1 MKKIIIMELIL
12 AFSIFYLIK
21 YVPNYKNTILVLK
34 DDIKI
39 EREEPLERSE
49 EDLFLLKKNIYVKE
63 ISNLNGIWVGKTYSY
78 DELKEMSLFF
88 RWLINEGMVDREEYN
103 KETGYFIIEPN
114 KEFYT
119 LSENEVKKKLG
130 TNNLKLKKVE
140 KYMKK
145 YGEKSIFT
153 NFYQGYLSKARFVKS
168 ELPFYKENVEDENF
182 EKREIGYMM
191 LFRNMMLIIL
201 IVNFCSYPYLLKKN
215 RLKIELNKIIPII
228 VFFFTDTIILVLSFL
243 FKKPWDY
250 INTAYIPI
258 YIIFH
263 IIFRNITTGL
273 FFIKMEKVLR
283 KFKDIPQNDII
294 EKFKMNEKIMSAEFN
309 IFLLVKVILLY
320 LAPMFLTF
328 LLSMIG
334 TALMTVFYFI
344 VFILSLLY
352 CLYCFIKIEENR
364 RSWEVIAL
372 SWPKGSEEQLLKKKS
387 SHPRRK
393 LKESPIAQLV
403 RALH

>member
-21 YVPNYKNTILVLK
+21 YVPNYENTILVLRN
-34 DDIKI
+34 DIKI

-114 KEFYT
+114 KEFYA
-119 LSENEVKKKLG
+119 LSENEVKRKLG
-130 TNNLKLKKVE
+130 TNNLNLKKVE

-145 YGEKSIFT
+145 YGEKPIFT
-153 NFYQGYLSKARFVKS
+153 NFYQGYLSKVRFVKS

-191 LFRNMMLIIL
+191 LFRNMMLIISL
-201 IVNFCSYPYLLKKN
+201 VNFCSYPYLLKKN

-243 FKKPWDY
+243 FKKPWEC

-273 FFIKMEKVLR
+273 YFIKMEKVLR
-283 KFKDIPQNDII
+283 KFKDVPQNDII
-294 EKFKMNEKIMSAEFN
+294 EKFKMNEEIMSAEFN

-320 LAPMFLTF
+320 LVPMLLTF

-344 VFILSLLY
+344 VFIVL
-352 CLYCFIKIEENR
+352 
-364 RSWEVIAL
+364 
-372 SWPKGSEEQLLKKKS
+372 
-387 SHPRRK
+387 
-393 LKESPIAQLV
+393 
-403 RALH
+403 

>member
-21 YVPNYKNTILVLK
+21 YVPNYENTILVLRN
-34 DDIKI
+34 DIKI

-49 EDLFLLKKNIYVKE
+49 EDLFLLKKNIYIKE

-88 RWLINEGMVDREEYN
+88 RYLINEGMVDREEYN

-114 KEFYT
+114 KEFYA

-130 TNNLKLKKVE
+130 TNNLNLKKVE

-145 YGEKSIFT
+145 YGEKPIFT
-153 NFYQGYLSKARFVKS
+153 NFYQGYLSKVRFVES

-191 LFRNMMLIIL
+191 LFRNMMLIISL
-201 IVNFCSYPYLLKKN
+201 VNFCSYPYLLKKN

-243 FKKPWDY
+243 LKKPWDY
-250 INTAYIPI
+250 INTSYIPI

-263 IIFRNITTGL
+263 IIFRNVTTGL
-273 FFIKMEKVLR
+273 YFLKMEKVLR

-294 EKFKMNEKIMSAEFN
+294 EKFKMNEEIMNAEFN

-320 LAPMFLTF
+320 LAPMLLTF
-328 LLSMIG
+328 LLSMID

-344 VFILSLLY
+344 IFILSLLY
-352 CLYCFIKIEENR
+352 CFYCFIKTEDNVLNSMYCI
-364 RSWEVIAL
+364 SIY
-372 SWPKGSEEQLLKKKS
+372 LLQY
-387 SHPRRK
+387 
-393 LKESPIAQLV
+393 LLFIFLIIY
-403 RALH
+403 L